1 MKTLICFVLFY
12 TRLFTFSV
20 LPHILA
26 NCHAGNHLLHS
37 FFLPVFLVTVEF
49 SFELKDLTWKTKEKN
64 KGTYF
69 TYKILYNSGTP
80 ASLDNNI
87 NTKERGQEVCFSRI
101 MSHFGAYSKYFL
113 FAIQFF
119 EGETHMTALLVS
131 FLYTMRWWWIKEI
144 THDEWVGIGLNVVLS
159 QLVRLSSA
167 CFWKIQTQK
176 NCSSC

>member
-12 TRLFTFSV
+12 TRLFIFSV

-26 NCHAGNHLLHS
+26 DCHAGNHLLHS

-113 FAIQFF
+113 FAHQFF
-119 EGETHMTALLVS
+119 EGETHVTALLEL
-131 FLYTMRWWWIKEI
+131 FYTQCGD
-144 THDEWVGIGLNVVLS
+144 DESKKLHMMNELELG
-159 QLVRLSSA
+159 
-167 CFWKIQTQK
+167 
-176 NCSSC
+176 